1 MDLLNHALSLGLD
14 LERIQSMLSDGLTM
28 QEIVDAVQR
37 MQSRGEAVDNIADT
51 VKPNDYSDA
60 GNAEVFI
67 ARNRG
72 RMVYT
77 DSRGWLIWDGKRWAA
92 DDHKAYQVAVQLSG
106 EMLSDAQ
113 AEYQAALFNQA
124 AVKGA
129 EATNGTKN
137 TDALARATQEVK
149 RAREYLSHAKQ
160 SRSERRI
167 KAVLELAKHEMAVNP
182 SILDPNPMELN
193 TPKGIVDLTTG
204 QIRPHDAQSH
214 CTYMT
219 AVGPGTDGMEMWI
232 DFLNTITEG
241 DGSLAGFLQLVGG
254 MALYGRVYEEKL
266 IMAYGGG
273 RNGKSTFFNA
283 LGAVL
288 GDYCGVID
296 IETIT
301 TSRGNKG
308 PDLVELRGKRLVLA
322 GELEEGRRLSVST
335 VKKICSTDRI
345 TAAAKFR
352 QPETFTPSHT
362 LILHSNHLPRV
373 GSNDN
378 GTWRRLLPVEFKA
391 RISEGTGVSNYGD
404 VLVEKAGPAILAW
417 MLQGAVNFATN
428 GFKLTI
434 PDTVAMAVEDY
445 RQREDWLENFLSER
459 CILEPD
465 ARAPAGELYQ
475 IYRQWAEESGDYV
488 RRQIDF
494 NTAMEQRGFS
504 KIAPKNRKTWVGLK
518 LDYQQKY
525 AALG

>member
-92 DDHKAYQVAVQLSG
+92 DDHKVHQIAVQLSG
-106 EMLSDAQ
+106 EMLEDAQ

-124 AVKGA
+124 AVKAA
-129 EATNGTKN
+129 EAANEEPN
-137 TDALARATQEVK
+137 PEATERTANEVK
-149 RAREYLSHAKQ
+149 KAKAYLSHALQ
-160 SRSERRI
+160 FRNERRI
-167 KAVLELAKHEMAVNP
+167 KAALELAKHEMAVNP
-182 SILDPNPMELN
+182 SILDANPTELN

-204 QIRPHDAQSH
+204 QIRQHDAQSH

-219 AVGPGTDGMEMWI
+219 SVGPGTEGMEMWI
-232 DFLNTITEG
+232 DFLKTITEG
-241 DGSLAGFLQLVGG
+241 DGSLMGFLQMVAG
-254 MALYGRVYEEKL
+254 MALYGKVFEERL

-296 IETIT
+296 IETVT
-301 TSRGNKG
+301 TSGNNKG

-378 GTWRRLLPVEFKA
+378 GTWRRLLPVEFTA
-391 RISEGTGVSNYGD
+391 RIPEGTGVSNYGD
-404 VLVEKAGPAILAW
+404 VLVEKAGPAILTW
-417 MLQGAVNFATN
+417 MLQGAVNFARN
-428 GFKLTI
+428 GYKLTI
-434 PDTVAMAVEDY
+434 PDVVEMAVEDY

-475 IYRQWAEESGDYV
+475 VYRQWAEEAGDYV

-504 KIAPKNRKTWVGLK
+504 KIAPKNRKTWVGVK

>member
-1 MDLLNHALSLGLD
+1 MDGLD
-14 LERIQSMLSDGLTM
+14 FVLSAGIDSEQIKSWLSDGLTM
-28 QEIVDAVQR
+28 QEIVEAVQR

-72 RMVYT
+72 RMIYT
-77 DSRGWLIWDGKRWAA
+77 DSRGWLIWDGKRWEA
-92 DDHKAYQVAVQLSG
+92 DDHKAYQMAVQLSG
-106 EMLSDAQ
+106 DMLSDAQ

-241 DGSLAGFLQLVGG
+241 DGSLAGFLQMVAG
-254 MALYGRVYEEKL
+254 MALYGKVFEERL
-266 IMAYGGG
+266 IMTYGGG

-296 IETIT
+296 IETVT
-301 TSRGNKG
+301 TGRDNKG
-308 PDLVELRGKRLVLA
+308 PNLIELRGKRLVLA

-335 VKKICSTDRI
+335 VKKICSTDQI

-373 GSNDN
+373 GSNDA

-391 RISEGTGVSNYGD
+391 RIPEGTGVSNYGD

-417 MLQGAVNFATN
+417 MLQGAVNFAAN

-465 ARAPAGELYQ
+465 ATVRAGELYQ
-475 IYRQWAEESGDYV
+475 IYREWSEAAGDYT
-488 RRQIDF
+488 RRLPDF
-494 NTAMEQRGFS
+494 NTAMEQRGFTS
-504 KIAPKNRKTWVGLK
+504 KAPKNKKFWVGLK
-518 LDYQQKY
+518 LDYQQRS

>member
-1 MDLLNHALSLGLD
+1 MIDLDFLLSSGISAEQVKSWLDNGL
-14 LERIQSMLSDGLTM
+14 SM
-28 QEIVDAVQR
+28 QAVVEAVQR
-37 MQSRGEAVDNIADT
+37 MQSRGEAVDDAAGI
-51 VKPNDYSDA
+51 VKPGDYSDA
-60 GNAEVFI
+60 GNAEVFT

-72 RMVYT
+72 RMLYT
-77 DSRGWLIWDGKRWAA
+77 DARGWLVWDGKRWVA
-92 DDHKAYQVAVQLSG
+92 DDHKAHQMAVQLSE
-106 EMLSDAQ
+106 EMLADAQ
-113 AEYQAALFNQA
+113 AEHQAALFNQA

-129 EATNGTKN
+129 ESPSPEATE
-137 TDALARATQEVK
+137 RAAGEVK
-149 RAREYLSHAKQ
+149 KAKSYLSHALQ
-160 SRSERRI
+160 FRNERRI
-167 KAVLELAKHEMAVNP
+167 KAMLELAKHELAVDP
-182 SILDPNPMELN
+182 AILDANPTELN
-193 TPKGIVDLTTG
+193 TPTGIVDLATG
-204 QIRPHDAQSH
+204 QVRPSDATAH
-214 CTYMT
+214 CTHMT
-219 AVGPGTDGMEMWI
+219 AVQPGTDGADMWI

-241 DGSLAGFLQLVGG
+241 DGSLMGFLQMVAG
-254 MALYGRVYEEKL
+254 MALYGKVYEEKL
-266 IMAYGGG
+266 ILAHGGG
-273 RNGKSTFFNA
+273 RNGKSTFFNT

-301 TSRGNKG
+301 TSRDNKG
-308 PDLVELRGKRLVLA
+308 PDLIELRGKRLVLA

-345 TAAAKFR
+345 TAAAKFK

-373 GSNDN
+373 GSSDD

-391 RISEGTGVSNYGD
+391 RIPEGIGVSNYGD
-404 VLVEKAGPAILAW
+404 LLVEKAGPSILAW
-417 MLQGAVNFATN
+417 MLQGAVNFAAN

-434 PDTVAMAVEDY
+434 PDVVEMTTETY
-445 RQREDWLENFLSER
+445 RQRENWVGNFLSER

-475 IYRQWAEESGDYV
+475 VYRQWAEESGDYV

>member
-1 MDLLNHALSLGLD
+1 MDGLNYVLSLGIDLD
-14 LERIQSMLSDGLTM
+14 LVKSMLSDGLTM
-28 QEIVDAVQR
+28 QEIVESVKRIQD
-37 MQSRGEAVDNIADT
+37 RGETIVDESPEN
-51 VKPNDYSDA
+51 VKPDDFSDT
-60 GNAEVFI
+60 GNASVFVSLYG
-67 ARNRG
+67 NRV
-72 RMVYT
+72 RFT
-77 DSRGWLIWDGKRWAA
+77 DSRGWLIYDGTRWAEG
-92 DDHKAYQVAVQLSG
+92 DHQIFQMAMDLS
-106 EMLSDAQ
+106 EKMLEDAR
-113 AEYQAALFNQA
+113 ASFSAATFNQS
-124 AVKGA
+124 
-129 EATNGTKN
+129 
-137 TDALARATQEVK
+137 ALEMQEDQDKPAIDRAKQEVK
-149 RAREYLSHAKQ
+149 VSREYLNHAKAT
-160 SRSERRI
+160 RNERRI
-167 KAVLELAKHEMAVNP
+167 RAMLELAKHTLYIAPEK
-182 SILDPNPMELN
+182 LDSNPMILN
-193 TPKGIVDLTTG
+193 TPDFTIDLQTG
-204 QIRPHDAQSH
+204 QAMPHSALDF
-214 CTYMT
+214 CTKVT
-219 AVGPGTDGMEMWI
+219 NVSPGSRGSKEWL
-232 DFLNTITEG
+232 DFLNTITKG

-283 LGAVL
+283 LEAVL

-301 TSRGNKG
+301 TSRDNRG
-308 PDLVELRGKRLVLA
+308 PDLIELRGKRLVLA

-335 VKKICSTDRI
+335 VKKICSTDQI

-373 GSNDN
+373 GSNDA

-391 RISEGTGVSNYGD
+391 RIPEGTGVSNYGD

-504 KIAPKNRKTWVGLK
+504 KIAPKNRKTWVGVK

>member
-1 MDLLNHALSLGLD
+1 MLSLGIDLD
-14 LERIQSMLSDGLTM
+14 RVQSMLADGLTM

-37 MQSRGEAVDNIADT
+37 MQGRGEAVGNATDT
-51 VKPNDYSDA
+51 VKPGDYSDA

-67 ARNRG
+67 SHNCG
-72 RMVYT
+72 RTIYT
-77 DSRGWLIWDGKRWAA
+77 DARGWLVWDGRRWVA
-92 DDHKAYQVAVQLSG
+92 DDHKAHRMAAQLSE
-106 EMLSDAQ
+106 EMLADAQ

-124 AVKGA
+124 AVKAA
-129 EATNGTKN
+129 EAANEEPN
-137 TDALARATQEVK
+137 PEATERTANEVK
-149 RAREYLSHAKQ
+149 KAKAYLSHALQ
-160 SRSERRI
+160 FRNERRI
-167 KAVLELAKHEMAVNP
+167 KAMLELAKHELAVDP
-182 SILDPNPMELN
+182 AILDANPMELN
-193 TPKGIVDLTTG
+193 TPKGIVDLSTG
-204 QIRPHDAQSH
+204 QIRPHDAQAH

-219 AVGPGTDGMEMWI
+219 AVGPGTDGMEMWL

-241 DGSLAGFLQLVGG
+241 DGSLAGFIQLVGG

-288 GDYCGVID
+288 GDYCGVVD

-301 TSRGNKG
+301 TSRDNKG
-308 PDLVELRGKRLVLA
+308 PDLIELRGKRLVLA

-373 GSNDN
+373 GSSDG

-391 RISEGTGVSNYGD
+391 KIPEGTGVSNYGD
-404 VLVEKAGPAILAW
+404 LLVEKAGPAILTW
-417 MLQGAVNFATN
+417 MLQGAVNFARN
-428 GFKLTI
+428 GYKLTI
-434 PDTVAMAVEDY
+434 PDVVEMAAEDY

-465 ARAPAGELYQ
+465 ATVRAGELYQ
-475 IYRQWAEESGDYV
+475 IYREWSEAAGDYT
-488 RRQIDF
+488 RRLPDF
-494 NTAMEQRGFS
+494 NTAMEQRGFTS
-504 KIAPKNRKTWVGLK
+504 KAPKNKKFWVGLK
-518 LDYQQKY
+518 LDYQQRF

>member
-1 MDLLNHALSLGLD
+1 MDGLD
-14 LERIQSMLSDGLTM
+14 FVLSAGIDSEQIKSWLSDGLTM
-28 QEIVDAVQR
+28 QEIVEAVQR
-37 MQSRGEAVDNIADT
+37 MQSRGEAVDDVADT
-51 VKPNDYSDA
+51 VKPGDYSDA

-92 DDHKAYQVAVQLSG
+92 DDHKAYQMAVQLSG

-129 EATNGTKN
+129 ETPSPEATE
-137 TDALARATQEVK
+137 RAADEVK
-149 RAREYLSHAKQ
+149 KAKAYLSHALQ
-160 SRSERRI
+160 FRNERRI
-167 KAVLELAKHEMAVNP
+167 KAALEIARHELAIDPAVLDANP
-182 SILDPNPMELN
+182 VELN

-204 QIRPHDAQSH
+204 QIRPHDAKAH

-219 AVGPGTDGMEMWI
+219 SVGPGTEGMELWI

-241 DGSLAGFLQLVGG
+241 HGSLMGFLQMVAG
-254 MALYGRVYEEKL
+254 MALYGKVLEEKL

-301 TSRGNKG
+301 TSRDNKG
-308 PDLVELRGKRLVLA
+308 PDLIELRGKRLVLA

-373 GSNDN
+373 GSSDG

-391 RISEGTGVSNYGD
+391 RIPEGTGVSNYGD

-417 MLQGAVNFATN
+417 MLQGAVNFARN
-428 GFKLTI
+428 GYKLTI
-434 PDTVAMAVEDY
+434 PDVVEMAVEDY

-459 CILEPD
+459 CILEPN
-465 ARAPAGELYQ
+465 ATVRAGELYQ
-475 IYRQWAEESGDYV
+475 TYREWSEAAGDYT
-488 RRQIDF
+488 RRLSDF
-494 NTAMEQRGFS
+494 NAAMEQRGFTS
-504 KIAPKNRKTWVGLK
+504 KAPKNKKFWVGLK
-518 LDYQQKY
+518 LDYQQRFT
-525 AALG
+525 ALG